1 MVKKQSEKKDN
12 ASLDTV
18 PDFGDMD
25 DFEEV
30 GGFWDDM
37 FFFEAEGDHL
47 TGSYLRSVDNVGP
60 NDSIVHVLSV
70 DNIPIGIWGTVLL
83 DNRME
88 SIEAGDIVRIVYN
101 GMLVNEKTG
110 RSYRSFNV
118 YKKKVEKPAASDSS
132 DDIPF

>member
-1 MVKKQSEKKDN
+1 MIKKKPENKPNVPQDN
-12 ASLDTV
+12 VLD
-18 PDFGDMD
+18 FEDMG

-37 FFFEAEGDHL
+37 YFFENEGDSL
-47 TGSYLRSVDNVGP
+47 TGLFLRSVDNVGP
-60 NDSIVHVLSV
+60 NDSTVHVFKV
-70 DNIPIGIWGTVLL
+70 NNIPIGIWGTVLL

-88 SIEAGDIVRIVYN
+88 GIESGDIIRVIYN

-118 YKKKVEKPAASDSS
+118 YKKKSSKPSNSVNPG
-132 DDIPF
+132 DIPL

>member
-1 MVKKQSEKKDN
+1 MAKKKPENKPN
-12 ASLDTV
+12 APQDAA
-18 PDFGDMD
+18 PDFEDMG

-37 FFFEAEGDHL
+37 YFFENEGDTL
-47 TGSYLRSVDNVGP
+47 TGLFLRSVDNVGP
-60 NDSIVHVLSV
+60 NDSTVHVFKV
-70 DNIPIGIWGTVLL
+70 NNVPIGIWGTVLL

-88 SIEAGDIVRIVYN
+88 GIESGDIIRVIYN

-118 YKKKVEKPAASDSS
+118 YKKKSSKPSNSDNLS
-132 DDIPF
+132 DIPF